1 MGTSGRCQAD
11 DVIRVRKDLSMMK
24 RIVTAVLLG
33 LFAIPV
39 FASDFTVKSVKG
51 VVEVRRGVNEEWKNL
66 KAGDSLKPED
76 TMRTGK
82 GATALIQSVSKKLSV
97 PELTM
102 IDISD
107 VRNLTQEEF
116 LLKLAMENILSVPQ
130 RNNEET
136 IIPSATVLR
145 GSNMEKDALEAARP
159 FDVGTM
165 QLQGAKVL
173 FDNAFF
179 GTSILKT
186 KETFRIYPE
195 LRLNYEARILTA
207 QAFEKMRLTNE
218 AVAEY
223 ALLAKEDLTPAQQK
237 IVQGS
242 IERLK
247 QK

>member
-1 MGTSGRCQAD
+1 
-11 DVIRVRKDLSMMK
+11 MMK
-24 RIVTAVLLG
+24 RIVTTALLG

-39 FASDFTVKSVKG
+39 LANDFTVKTVRG
-51 VVEVRRGVNEEWKNL
+51 TVEVRRGVNEEWKKL
-66 KAGDSLKPED
+66 KAGDILKPED

-82 GATALIQSVSKKLSV
+82 SAAATIESVNKTLSV

-116 LLKLAMENILSVPQ
+116 LLKLAMENILAVPE
-130 RNNEET
+130 REENET
-136 IIPSATVLR
+136 ILPSTTVLR
-145 GSNMEKDALEAARP
+145 GSNKEKEVGGDVRP
-159 FDVGTM
+159 LDVGTM
-165 QLQGAKVL
+165 QLQGARVL

-186 KETFRIYPE
+186 KETFRTYPE
-195 LRLNYEARILTA
+195 LKSNYDARVLTA

-223 ALLAKEDLTPAQQK
+223 ALLAKENLTPAQQK
-237 IVQGS
+237 VVQGS
-242 IERLK
+242 IGRLK
-247 QK
+247 RK

>member
-1 MGTSGRCQAD
+1 M
-11 DVIRVRKDLSMMK
+11 LK
-24 RIVTAVLLG
+24 RIFIPALLIMVAVPLV
-33 LFAIPV
+33 AN
-39 FASDFTVKSVKG
+39 DFTVKSVKG
-51 VVEVRRGVNEEWKNL
+51 TVEVRRGVHEEWKSL
-66 KAGDSLKPED
+66 KAGDILKPED

-82 GATALIQSVSKKLSV
+82 RASAVIESAAKKLSV
-97 PELTM
+97 PEGTM

-116 LLKLAMENILSVPQ
+116 LLKLAMENILAVPQ
-130 RNNEET
+130 RNDEET

-145 GSNMEKDALEAARP
+145 GSSREKEATEAVRATE
-159 FDVGTM
+159 VGAM

-186 KETFRIYPE
+186 KETFRLYPE
-195 LRLNYEARILTA
+195 LRSNYDARVLTA

-223 ALLAKEDLTPAQQK
+223 TLLAKEVLTPRQQK
-237 IVQGS
+237 FVHSS

-247 QK
+247 KK

>member
-1 MGTSGRCQAD
+1 
-11 DVIRVRKDLSMMK
+11 MMK
-24 RIVTAVLLG
+24 RIVTSALLG

-39 FASDFTVKSVKG
+39 LANDFTVKTVRG
-51 VVEVRRGVNEEWKNL
+51 TVEVRRGVNEEWKKL
-66 KAGDSLKPED
+66 KAGDILKPED

-82 GATALIQSVSKKLSV
+82 SAAATIESVNKTLSV

-116 LLKLAMENILSVPQ
+116 LLKLAMENILAVPE
-130 RNNEET
+130 REENET
-136 IIPSATVLR
+136 ILPSTTVLR
-145 GSNMEKDALEAARP
+145 GSNKEKEFGGDVRPLE
-159 FDVGTM
+159 VGTM
-165 QLQGAKVL
+165 QLQGARVL

-186 KETFRIYPE
+186 KETFRTYPE
-195 LRLNYEARILTA
+195 LKSNYDARILTA

-223 ALLAKEDLTPAQQK
+223 ALLAKEHLTPAQQK
-237 IVQGS
+237 VVQGS
-242 IERLK
+242 IGRLK
-247 QK
+247 RK